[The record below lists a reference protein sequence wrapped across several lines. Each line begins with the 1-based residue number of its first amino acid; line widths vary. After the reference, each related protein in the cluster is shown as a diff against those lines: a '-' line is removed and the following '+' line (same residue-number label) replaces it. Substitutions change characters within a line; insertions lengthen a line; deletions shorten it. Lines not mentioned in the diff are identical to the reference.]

1 MLTDPVPRRLSACF
15 QGALPRGLG
24 QDRFCSALAIRKI
37 QMLFGQGSVLNN
49 PHDRRAMRRFA
60 MQIPASVRVSG
71 IPFEF
76 ATQTENISA
85 QGLFFYLDR
94 WMSKG
99 TRVEVTMA
107 FPPQVTLEEP
117 QYVRLQ
123 ARVVRV
129 EPLTFERVGVAAVIE
144 GHEFLRPSSSTPS
157 VLANNRCPPAP

>member
-1 MLTDPVPRRLSACF
+1 MP
-15 QGALPRGLG
+15 
-24 QDRFCSALAIRKI
+24 
-37 QMLFGQGSVLNN
+37 FGQGSVLNN
-49 PHDRRAMRRFA
+49 PDDRRAMRRFA
-60 MQIPASVRVSG
+60 LQIPASVRVPG

-99 TRVEVTMA
+99 TQVEVTMA
-107 FPPQVTLEEP
+107 FPPQVTFSEP

-129 EPLTFERVGVAAVIE
+129 EPLTFERVGVAAMIV
-144 GHEFLRPSSSTPS
+144 GHEFLRPQPS
-157 VLANNRCPPAP
+157 AIGLQQPPAP

>member
-1 MLTDPVPRRLSACF
+1 
-15 QGALPRGLG
+15 
-24 QDRFCSALAIRKI
+24 
-37 QMLFGQGSVLNN
+37 MLFGQGSVLNN

-60 MQIPASVRVSG
+60 IQIPASVRVPG

-85 QGLFFYLDR
+85 QGLFFYLNR

-99 TRVEVTMA
+99 TRVEVTMV
-107 FPPQVTLEEP
+107 FPPQVTFAQP
-117 QYVRLQ
+117 QYVRLE

-144 GHEFLRPSSSTPS
+144 GHEFLSPEQSALS
-157 VLANNRCPPAP
+157 VQPQNP

>member
-1 MLTDPVPRRLSACF
+1 
-15 QGALPRGLG
+15 
-24 QDRFCSALAIRKI
+24 
-37 QMLFGQGSVLNN
+37 MLFGQGSVLHN

-107 FPPQVTLEEP
+107 FPPQVTLAEP

-144 GHEFLRPSSSTPS
+144 GHEFLSRSPSAPS
-157 VLANNRCPPAP
+157 VLPKNRCPSAP

>member
-1 MLTDPVPRRLSACF
+1 MLLR
-15 QGALPRGLG
+15 
-24 QDRFCSALAIRKI
+24 
-37 QMLFGQGSVLNN
+37 QGSVLNN
-49 PHDRRAMRRFA
+49 LQDRRTMRRFA
-60 MQIPASVRVSG
+60 LQIPASVRVPG

-94 WMSKG
+94 WMSTG

-107 FPPQVTLEEP
+107 FPPQVTFAEP

-144 GHEFLRPSSSTPS
+144 GHEFLSPQPSAPSTQPA
-157 VLANNRCPPAP
+157 LAP